1 MVTTAPFFVPGFK
14 RLIKRWTHNEKRTSG
29 ADFASILPPFCSQK
43 DTLRLVRFQSQ
54 KKNNQTWV
62 SDSHMIN
69 FSRSSA
75 TTRLV
80 GGHVTSQRGVYQPCP
95 LKWCVRK
102 GTEQQRTR
110 LEENRLW
117 TTVSWLSW
125 LCSSYRRYCLS
136 WTLFAEPNRHR
147 PVGVTPPPDT
157 SMYNSTGFFKIKHW
171 LFNEKFYNE
180 AIRRR

>member
-1 MVTTAPFFVPGFK
+1 MPWFQRVIKPQLIMQTGLPGLILHPFCPRFSA
-14 RLIKRWTHNEKRTSG
+14 KRTRLDSCG
-29 ADFASILPPFCSQK
+29 SQP
-43 DTLRLVRFQSQ
+43 Q
-54 KKNNQTWV
+54 KKNNQTWAG
-62 SDSHMIN
+62 DSYMIN
-69 FSRSSA
+69 FSCSSA

-95 LKWCVRK
+95 LKWRVRK

-157 SMYNSTGFFKIKHW
+157 SMYNSTGFLKTKHW

-180 AIRRR
+180 VIRKR